1 MPKLRNLINLVGS
14 LLVIDITA
22 VLMAYAGQDIRRVG
36 LSTFTDILNV
46 VAPPISEHEV
56 IQVWLSHDMTGYEG
70 VETLVYRAMAR
81 VCILVRLVD
90 AQLMDAS
97 LDYGTSRRR

>member
-1 MPKLRNLINLVGS
+1 MINSVS
-14 LLVIDITA
+14 RPHENDTPA
-22 VLMAYAGQDIRRVG
+22 VLTMSSGQDIKRVG

-70 VETLVYRAMAR
+70 IETLVYRAIVR
-81 VCILVRLVD
+81 VRAIC
-90 AQLMDAS
+90 
-97 LDYGTSRRR
+97 